1 MAWKRN
7 ALISQTW
14 VAYLLLVVEKRM
26 SKILTKDHQ
35 SFPTVEFI
43 NLLDKAKKFNV
54 TLCVV
59 VVLWAYAFVMGL
71 FQVRINLIGVRVGVK
86 G

>member
-1 MAWKRN
+1 MAWTRN

-54 TLCVV
+54 
-59 VVLWAYAFVMGL
+59 
-71 FQVRINLIGVRVGVK
+71 
-86 G
+86 